1 MLTCAPFETPKFELM
16 RGNDA
21 QAEKVVLKFSNAE
34 DTANI
39 MKKI

>member
-1 MLTCAPFETPKFELM
+1 M

-39 MKKI
+39 MKKIKSDID